1 MDEIRAAVE
10 RAVRESLVG
19 GGGEWVV
26 EGADGTDIAFSFR
39 RTNGIADGTTEI
51 RGDDG
56 QVEHRLQ
63 VCVLAK

>member
-1 MDEIRAAVE
+1 MEEIRAAVE
-10 RAVRESLVG
+10 RAVREAVVG
-19 GGGEWVV
+19 GSGEWVV
-26 EGADGTDIAFSFR
+26 ELPDGSEVGFSFR
-39 RTNGIADGTTEI
+39 REDGTTEI